1 MNTAEDIALHVHL
14 DPRGSPN
21 GCTATVRVNATPARV
36 WAVVENPEGLA
47 GLVPMLHRV
56 RRTGDRV
63 TIQLRFRISLFSVG
77 FEFTADSLRS
87 PVIPGFP
94 GEWAEV
100 RWVEGEPRDLRLR
113 FDLKPLDDGRQTELR
128 AAAFFDIDS
137 LGWLAKY
144 FLRHHPEIRYGVYP
158 GAALALADGLRRE
171 AEGRPSIAR

>member
-1 MNTAEDIALHVHL
+1 MNTEDITLQVHL
-14 DPRGSPN
+14 DARGAPN
-21 GCTATVRVNATPARV
+21 GCTATVVVDATPGRV

-47 GLVPMLHRV
+47 GLVPMLHKV

-63 TIQLRFRISLFSVG
+63 NIQLRFRIALFSVG
-77 FEFTADSLRS
+77 FEFTADSFRT
-87 PVIPGFP
+87 P

-100 RWVEGEPRDLRLR
+100 RWVDGEPRDLRLR
-113 FDLKPLDDGRQTELR
+113 FDLRPLDDGRRTELR
-128 AAAFFDIDS
+128 AGAWFDIDS

>member
-1 MNTAEDIALHVHL
+1 MTDDIALHVHL
-14 DPRGSPN
+14 DARGAPKGS
-21 GCTATVRVNATPARV
+21 TATVVVDATPARV
-36 WAVVENPEGLA
+36 WAVVENPEALA
-47 GLVPMLHRV
+47 GLVPMLHKV

-63 TIQLRFRISLFSVG
+63 NIQLRFKISLFSVG
-77 FEFTADSLRS
+77 FEFTADSVRS
-87 PVIPGFP
+87 P

-113 FDLKPLDDGRQTELR
+113 FDLRPLEDGRRTELR
-128 AAAFFDIDS
+128 VGSFFDIDS

>member
-1 MNTAEDIALHVHL
+1 MSAGADDISLTVHL
-14 DPRGSPN
+14 DGRGAPR
-21 GCTATVRVNATPARV
+21 GCTARVLVEAPPARV
-36 WAVVENPEGLA
+36 WAVVENVEGLA

-63 TIQLRFRISLFSVG
+63 NIQLRFKIALFSVG
-77 FEFTADSLRS
+77 FEFTADATRQ
-87 PVIPGFP
+87 P

-100 RWVEGEPRDLRLR
+100 RWVDGEPRDLRLR
-113 FDLKPLDDGRQTELR
+113 FDLRPLDDGRRTELT
-128 AAAFFDIDS
+128 AGAFFDIDS

>member
-1 MNTAEDIALHVHL
+1 MSSPSDIALQVHL
-14 DPRGSPN
+14 DARGSPC
-21 GCTATVRVNATPARV
+21 GCSALVDVDASPARV

-56 RRTGDRV
+56 KRTGDRV
-63 TIQLRFRISLFSVG
+63 NIQLRFKISLFSVG
-77 FEFTADSLRS
+77 FEFTADSVR
-87 PVIPGFP
+87 VA

-100 RWVEGEPRDLRLR
+100 RWVDGEPRDLRLR
-113 FDLKPLDDGRQTELR
+113 FELSPLDDGRRTQLR
-128 AAAFFDIDS
+128 VGAWFDIDS